1 MLFVSTEP
9 NRRTAM
15 TNVHYKVVEHEGGWA
30 YKVGD
35 VFSERYATHD
45 EAREAAERAAAGQ
58 MLPGATEDIEFQDEA
73 GDWHEEV
80 SLGKDRPETDVT
92 G

>member
-1 MLFVSTEP
+1 M
-9 NRRTAM
+9 AM
-15 TNVHYKVVEHEGGWA
+15 SNVHYMIVEHEGGWA

-45 EAREAAERAAAGQ
+45 EARDAAERAAAGQ

-73 GDWHEEV
+73 GVWHEEV
-80 SLGKDRPETDVT
+80 SLGKDRPDTDVT